1 LLRATLV
8 PSDPLYPS
16 TGYTAT
22 ITTGATDLA
31 NPPNSLQNNFSW
43 SFTTEPASI
52 CPCTV
57 WDDTDVPVHPSEAD
71 PNPVVLGVK
80 LRSDVDGF
88 ITGIRFYKGDGN
100 TGTHVGNLW
109 TSDGTLLASKPF
121 TNETGTGW
129 QQVDFDYP
137 VAISADTDYVAS
149 YYAPNGN
156 YASDEQYFTY
166 NGVDNGYLH
175 LLANGGASGGNG
187 VYAYGGS
194 SGFPTF
200 TWHAT
205 NYWVDV
211 VFDTSDAT
219 VPAVVSTTPTAGAS
233 GVSPAV
239 AVAATFSKPMNAD
252 SIDAT
257 SFELR
262 DAGNAL
268 VPATVTY
275 DALTR
280 TAKLTPAD
288 TLSLQSS
295 YNATLTTAITDAA
308 GNALETDFTWSFT
321 TADTIAPPGLVA
333 AFNFDEGSGSAV
345 ADSSGNGNSGAV
357 AGASWTAEGKVGS
370 ALVFDG
376 VDNRVDVPDSD
387 SLDLA
392 NGMTLEA
399 WVYPT
404 ALSGWRTVIMK
415 EASNGLAYVLY
426 ANDNAP
432 RSAGYVHIGG
442 DMGVPGSSALPLN
455 IWTHLAVTYDGAVL
469 RLYENG
475 VEVGSQAVS
484 GDIATS
490 SQALRIGGNA
500 VWGEYF
506 SGRIDQVRIYNR
518 ALTPAEIQN
527 DM

>member
-1 LLRATLV
+1 VAK
-8 PSDPLYPS
+8 
-16 TGYTAT
+16 TAT
-22 ITTGATDLA
+22 FTPDAVLDASTVYSATIKGGAGGVADLQGNPLATD
-31 NPPNSLQNNFSW
+31 FIW
-43 SFTTEPASI
+43 SFTTGAEDTTP
-52 CPCTV
+52 PTV
-57 WDDTDVPVHPSEAD
+57 TTMSPTDGA
-71 PNPVVLGVK
+71 
-80 LRSDVDGF
+80 SDVA
-88 ITGIRFYKGDGN
+88 
-100 TGTHVGNLW
+100 VG
-109 TSDGTLLASKPF
+109 
-121 TNETGTGW
+121 
-129 QQVDFDYP
+129 
-137 VAISADTDYVAS
+137 SAVT
-149 YYAPNGN
+149 
-156 YASDEQYFTY
+156 
-166 NGVDNGYLH
+166 
-175 LLANGGASGGNG
+175 
-187 VYAYGGS
+187 
-194 SGFPTF
+194 
-200 TWHAT
+200 
-205 NYWVDV
+205 
-211 VFDTSDAT
+211 
-219 VPAVVSTTPTAGAS
+219 
-233 GVSPAV
+233 
-239 AVAATFSKPMNAD
+239 ATFSEPMNAD

-288 TLSLQSS
+288 ALSLQSS
-295 YNATLTTAITDAA
+295 YDATLTAAITDVA
-308 GNALETDFTWSFT
+308 GNALVTDFTWSFT
-321 TADTIAPPGLVA
+321 TADTVVPPGLVA
-333 AFNFDEGSGSAV
+333 AFNFDEGSGLAV
-345 ADSSGNGNSGAV
+345 ADSSGNGNTGAI

-370 ALVFDG
+370 AMVFDG
-376 VDNRVDVPDSD
+376 VNNRVDVPDSD
-387 SLDLA
+387 SLDLT

-404 ALSGWRTVIMK
+404 ALSGWRTVILK
-415 EASNGLAYVLY
+415 ETSNGLAYALY

-442 DMGVPGSSALPLN
+442 DIGVPGSSTLPLN
-455 IWTHLAVTYDGAVL
+455 IWTHLAVTYGDDGNGSML